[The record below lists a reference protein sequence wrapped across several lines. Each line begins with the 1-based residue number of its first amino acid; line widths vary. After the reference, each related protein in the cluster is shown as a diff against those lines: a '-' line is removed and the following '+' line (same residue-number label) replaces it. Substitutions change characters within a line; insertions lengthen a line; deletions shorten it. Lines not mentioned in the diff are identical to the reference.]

1 MKTYFCVL
9 IFCLSAIASAFAQN
23 KNKYKAFD
31 IRPNKGKIFVS
42 FGWNRGYFTDSK
54 INLKGEDYDFSLH
67 GVKARDRQSTFDFG
81 LYFHPETFTIPQ
93 TNLKVGYFFHDNYTV
108 SFNIDH
114 MKYVMVQNQTAKIS
128 GFISG
133 TNTAYNG
140 TYDNNDSIV
149 LSKDFLTFEHTNGLN
164 YLSLELNRHDDLL
177 KKLHLEN
184 KWIEVSCS
192 EGVSLGVITPKTDA
206 TLLGKPRNDVF
217 YLAGYGFGVNADV
230 SITFLQYL
238 YFQFGLKGGFIHL
251 PHVKTT
257 ASSVDKANQS
267 FWFFEH
273 IFSFGVKVRV
283 FK

>member
-9 IFCLSAIASAFAQN
+9 IFCLSAVASTFAQN

-67 GVKARDRQSTFDFG
+67 AVKATDRQSTFDFG

-93 TNLKVGYFFHDNYTV
+93 TNFKVGYFFHDNYTV

-114 MKYVMVQNQTAKIS
+114 MKYVMVQNQTVKIS
-128 GFISG
+128 GFING
-133 TNTAYNG
+133 TNTPYNG

-184 KWIEVSCS
+184 KWVEISCS
-192 EGVSLGVITPKTDA
+192 EGFSLGLITPKTDA
-206 TLLGKPRNDVF
+206 TLLGKPRN
-217 YLAGYGFGVNADV
+217 
-230 SITFLQYL
+230 
-238 YFQFGLKGGFIHL
+238 
-251 PHVKTT
+251 
-257 ASSVDKANQS
+257 
-267 FWFFEH
+267 
-273 IFSFGVKVRV
+273 
-283 FK
+283 